1 MQAQMLAPAAALVL
15 WEFRIARH
23 RTRADCFRAFLHNNW
38 VGMALFAGIALDFA
52 LRAKVV
58 AA

>member
-1 MQAQMLAPAAALVL
+1 MLVA
-15 WEFRIARH
+15 WEFGLARG
-23 RTRADCFRAFLHNNW
+23 RDREACFRAFLHNNW
-38 VGMALFAGIALDFA
+38 VGLALFAGIALDFA